1 SFGQIR
7 KTFLNLELKVHSA
20 IIDHAD
26 AIASAF
32 ELVWPHIEI
41 LSCWEHFLRQSRKQT
56 KLEKTKGF
64 MEDIGEQHLRLLHQ
78 SRSLKQFRALSKRV
92 VKAWKESGED
102 KLAEWLQNVYLT
114 KRWERWSVNS
124 SSVPG
129 FLPSQQPIESHHR
142 VIKVIVTDYKKAPT
156 ITVLNSVLPRVLL
169 YDATNLTPE
178 HHRHYAEG
186 PLPINAVVKAKKQLL
201 LPGNYASLGWVC
213 SHVIASLDLLN
224 KLKIGLALQ
233 KIPMRGLPGR
243 RRDFQGG
250 LTRDSDPYDVD
261 RLIQLFTKTPGKP
274 LKWPVVQEFDIE
286 DEGHTRSIELVK
298 LQDADCLRQKEC
310 TCGALSSSMEICWN
324 IKSRNWSMQF
334 GALMH

>member
-1 SFGQIR
+1 
-7 KTFLNLELKVHSA
+7 VHSA
-20 IIDHAD
+20 SIDHAD

-32 ELVWPHIEI
+32 EL
-41 LSCWEHFLRQSRKQT
+41 
-56 KLEKTKGF
+56 GF

-178 HHRHYAEG
+178 HHRHYAEELVVG
-186 PLPINAVVKAKKQLL
+186 KAWPISTYKRSEITFISLQQATVDRRALVQMNPLIPRSKWRFEEVRHGAKLNVFRCTCK
-201 LPGNYASLGWVC
+201 NFMHTGWVC

-274 LKWPVVQEFDIE
+274 L
-286 DEGHTRSIELVK
+286 
-298 LQDADCLRQKEC
+298 
-310 TCGALSSSMEICWN
+310 
-324 IKSRNWSMQF
+324 
-334 GALMH
+334 

>member
-1 SFGQIR
+1 MDGRSVNSCINNWTAGKLCQSRVEFCRVDETNGADMNELIVLDEFEHLVTVEGVSVASLGVVVTSRALFRDVERAVHDQGDSLVLSTDGTYRIHFGGWTLVDCGGISVERSGTGYVQRFRPWIYMCVKTESIIAYEHMLR
-7 KTFLNLELKVHSA
+7 ALVKYAKTFLNLELKVHSA
-20 IIDHAD
+20 SIDHAD

-64 MEDIGEQHLRLLHQ
+64 MKDIGKQHLRLLHQ

-186 PLPINAVVKAKKQLL
+186 
-201 LPGNYASLGWVC
+201 
-213 SHVIASLDLLN
+213 
-224 KLKIGLALQ
+224 LKFIYYYYEHQ
-233 KIPMRGLPGR
+233 
-243 RRDFQGG
+243 
-250 LTRDSDPYDVD
+250 
-261 RLIQLFTKTPGKP
+261 
-274 LKWPVVQEFDIE
+274 
-286 DEGHTRSIELVK
+286 SI
-298 LQDADCLRQKEC
+298 
-310 TCGALSSSMEICWN
+310 
-324 IKSRNWSMQF
+324 
-334 GALMH
+334 